1 MDNFS
6 GASLT
11 PWFLSEFLLRSQL
24 FSSYLY
30 RINHTVRRQSE
41 TISVL
46 VDREA
51 FYYVIIGMSLQTL
64 KIQILDGWNTKSWLI
79 SKLIA
84 LCRSGLM
91 ALSRSSSFRSFSLLC
106 KEKLCT
112 EIRTKYLS
120 VSGEPLKSVYILS

>member
-1 MDNFS
+1 MNSSLNGQLDR
-6 GASLT
+6 ASLT

-30 RINHTVRRQSE
+30 RINHAVRRQSE
-41 TISVL
+41 TIFVL

-51 FYYVIIGMSLQTL
+51 LYVIIGMSLQTL

-91 ALSRSSSFRSFSLLC
+91 ALSRSSSFRSFCCCVKRNCAPRFEQNVFCQLVENL
-106 KEKLCT
+106 
-112 EIRTKYLS
+112 
-120 VSGEPLKSVYILS
+120 